1 MLKVDDMVGKFNN
14 LSSKL
19 DDIGKILLK
28 IANPDINID
37 IDNPS
42 NKNIHTSPNQQ
53 RNTYHTEQLAI
64 KYDISEVKKIN
75 NIISDK
81 IVKLTNTFLRQTFAT
96 NRNIQELA

>member
-42 NKNIHTSPNQQ
+42 KNIHTSPNQ
-53 RNTYHTEQLAI
+53 
-64 KYDISEVKKIN
+64 
-75 NIISDK
+75 
-81 IVKLTNTFLRQTFAT
+81 
-96 NRNIQELA
+96 